1 MYCPVFQVVRVGT
14 PRSPSGEALGPQPVS
29 EPGHVAIAV
38 EGVGD
43 QVEGSQGHQRVEGP
57 GGHAADPVGV
67 QAQTLYIDQAL
78 DKWKTS

>member
-1 MYCPVFQVVRVGT
+1 MNGPVLEVVRMGA
-14 PRSPSGEALGPQPVS
+14 PGSAGGEPFQPQPVS

-43 QVEGSQGHQRVEGP
+43 QVEGSKGHQRVKGP

-67 QAQTLYIDQAL
+67 QA
-78 DKWKTS
+78 